1 MFPFGETVDISV
13 VYKITLATLFL
24 EMFTP
29 VFEHTNSGLQLNYS
43 TNEGID
49 NTLQFWNK
57 HTNSA
62 NLDGVIHRDV
72 SMNLLC
78 PGS

>member
-1 MFPFGETVDISV
+1 
-13 VYKITLATLFL
+13 
-24 EMFTP
+24 MFTP